1 MARQRYLAR
10 RSLADARAG
19 MLAAAE
25 PITRSE
31 LLAADEALGRVLAAA
46 VTAGRNVP
54 HYHGAAMDGIAV
66 RAADTFGASEGHPL
80 TFESGSPD
88 TVARPF
94 SWIDTGNNLPLWAD
108 SVVMVERVFPGPAA
122 AAASAGAEPAAGA
135 RAVHAGDDCCG
146 GAGGAPEH
154 AVAALGE
161 SGGGDAAVLGRGPE
175 RVLHIR
181 HSQAPW
187 QHVRLVGEDI
197 VQSEP
202 LLPRGHRVRPIDIG
216 ALLAAGI
223 DRVAVR
229 ARPRVAILP
238 TGDELVQPG
247 KEPRPGR
254 IVEFNSRMI
263 AAFVREWGGEAVRL
277 EPVGD
282 NPEALYSRIG
292 GALRDADVVCVI
304 AGSSAG
310 DHDHTAEALA
320 RFGRLIAH
328 GIDIMPGKPAIVAA
342 VEHLPD
348 GPAGPPRVALGIP
361 GYPVSAAIVCRE
373 LLEPLL
379 AHLQGTA
386 RADRA
391 CVRALVP
398 RKLVSK
404 LGHEEFVRVNVG
416 RVGDRLVLSP
426 LGRGA
431 GAITT
436 LTRADG
442 FVRVPPLV
450 EGIDAGE
457 EVEVELL
464 RPVAEI
470 EGTIV
475 ASGSHDLTLGVLDDL
490 LRGARPDSRLVTS
503 SVGSLAGLLAL
514 GRGEAHLAASHLLDA
529 ATGTWNLP
537 DVGRLLDGVPVV
549 VVNLVVREQGLL
561 VAAGNPLG
569 LAGVR
574 DLTRAG
580 LRYVNRQ
587 SGAGTRVLLD
597 FMLDREGIDPE
608 GIAGYERC
616 ELTHMAVAIAVRSG
630 LGDAGMGV
638 RSAAAAL
645 GLGFVPLEREDYDL
659 VLRADFAA
667 SAAGEALLGV
677 IRSASFAA
685 AVARLPGYDTSRS
698 GEVKIFSA
706 TRAG

>member
-10 RSLADARAG
+10 RSLADARVE
-19 MLAAAE
+19 MLASAE
-25 PITRSE
+25 PITRHE
-31 LLAADEALGRVLAAA
+31 VLAAEEALGRVLARAVSAA
-46 VTAGRNVP
+46 RNVP

-66 RAADTFGASEGHPL
+66 RAEDTFGASEGHPL
-80 TFESGSPD
+80 TFELGSPD
-88 TVARPF
+88 TVVRPF

-122 AAASAGAEPAAGA
+122 AGSGAAAGTVAA
-135 RAVHAGDDCCG
+135 RAGDDCCG
-146 GAGGAPEH
+146 AAGAAPEN
-154 AVAALGE
+154 AATAGDE
-161 SGGGDAAVLGRGPE
+161 SGGGAGLVRGPE
-175 RVLHIR
+175 RVLHLR

-223 DRVAVR
+223 DRVDVR

-247 KEPRPGR
+247 NEPRPGR

-263 AAFVREWGGEAVRL
+263 AAFVREWGGDAVRL

-282 NPEALYSRIG
+282 NPEALYSRIV

-310 DHDHTAEALA
+310 DHDHSAEALA

-342 VEHLPD
+342 IEHLPD
-348 GPAGPPRVALGIP
+348 GPAASSRVALGIP

-379 AHLQGTA
+379 AHLLGAA
-386 RADRA
+386 RVDRV
-391 CVRALVP
+391 CVKALVP

-416 RVGDRLVLSP
+416 RVGERLVLSP

-457 EVEVELL
+457 EVAVELL
-464 RPVAEI
+464 RPIAEI

-490 LRGARPDSRLVTS
+490 LRGACPGSRLVTN

-514 GRGEAHLAASHLLDA
+514 GRGEAHVAASHLLDVA
-529 ATGTWNLP
+529 SGTYNLP
-537 DVGRLLDGVPVV
+537 DVERLLEGVPVM

-569 LAGVR
+569 IGGVR

-597 FMLDREGIDPE
+597 FMLERDGIDPE
-608 GIAGYERC
+608 AIAGHERC

-630 LGDAGMGV
+630 LADAGMGV

-659 VLRADFAA
+659 VLRADFAR
-667 SAAGEALLGV
+667 SAAGRALLGV
-677 IRSASFAA
+677 VRSAGFAA
-685 AVARLPGYDTSRS
+685 AVSCLPGYDTRRS
-698 GEVKIFSA
+698 GEVKIPCA
-706 TRAG
+706 T